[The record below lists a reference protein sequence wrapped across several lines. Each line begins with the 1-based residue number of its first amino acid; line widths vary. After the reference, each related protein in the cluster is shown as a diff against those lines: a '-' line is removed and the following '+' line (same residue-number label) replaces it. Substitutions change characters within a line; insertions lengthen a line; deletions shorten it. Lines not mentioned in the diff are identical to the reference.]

1 MFWLI
6 CYGGIGVS
14 FLLLFFFLINVFG
27 FQLQAQGVEPK
38 RAIVIGASV
47 GMGKEL
53 SKKLAANGYI
63 VGMTARSIELL
74 KENQQEIQ
82 SETYVMQMDASD
94 SHQAVDQ
101 LQDLIKQMGGL
112 DLLVLALTGYFDSDF
127 NTDDWQDARPVID
140 VDVTGFFAL
149 ARTGLNVFEQQGYG
163 HLVGFTS
170 VDGYH
175 GAATAPAYSAA
186 KAFQSLYME
195 AERNKYIQGDVP
207 IYVTEIAPGWVNS
220 KDDFDPSEFPQAY
233 WVETLEDATREI
245 YEAIK
250 NKAPVAFI
258 TERWRKVA
266 ELFAWL
272 PNDLYNALSARPEG
286 GF

>member
-1 MFWLI
+1 MSIL
-6 CYGGIGVS
+6 
-14 FLLLFFFLINVFG
+14 FLFVLFINVVG
-27 FQLQAQGVEPK
+27 VQLQAQKVEPK
-38 RAIVIGASV
+38 RAIVVGASV

-53 SKKLAANGYI
+53 SKKLAADGYI
-63 VGMTARSIELL
+63 VGMTARRIELL
-74 KENQQEIQ
+74 EGNQKEISTQ
-82 SETYVMQMDASD
+82 TYVMQMDASD
-94 SHQAVDQ
+94 PYDAVER
-101 LQDLIKQMGGL
+101 LEDLIEQMGGL
-112 DLLVLALTGYFDSDF
+112 DLLVLALTGYFDSEF
-127 NTDDWQDARPVID
+127 NTNDWQDARPVID

-149 ARTGLNVFEQQGYG
+149 ARTGFNFFEQQGYG
-163 HLVGFTS
+163 HLAGFTS

-195 AERNKYIQGDVP
+195 AERNKYMQKNVP

-220 KDDFDPSEFPQAY
+220 KDDFDPNDFPQAY

-245 YEAIK
+245 HEAIK
-250 NKAPVAFI
+250 NKISVAFI

-266 ELFAWL
+266 ELLTWM
-272 PNDLYNALSARPEG
+272 PNDLYNALSTRPGG